1 MQEVLGKVVRAV
13 MYLVKRTD
21 SHSGLAGIPYQRV
34 PLCVLVMLYIGMAS
48 DLCTQTYLSL
58 CHLGCNWYHSHLFA
72 VLLGYLT
79 LGYVTAHGKFY
90 HLSDK

>member
-1 MQEVLGKVVRAV
+1 
-13 MYLVKRTD
+13 
-21 SHSGLAGIPYQRV
+21 
-34 PLCVLVMLYIGMAS
+34 MLYAGMATS
-48 DLCTQTYLSL
+48 VRRPI
-58 CHLGCNWYHSHLFA
+58 CHSAILGCDWYHSHLFA